1 MENYEIKIGWLYPDL
16 MSTYGDYGNIKAL
29 VYRAQQRKINIEVIK
44 ISLNQPADLITKV
57 DILFMGGAQDEQQ
70 EIVSKDLLGEKG
82 KLLIKAL
89 TNGVPGLFIC
99 GAYQFLGNYYLTAE
113 GKKIPGLNFFDLY
126 TQNPGVNSKRL
137 IGNVVIRT
145 RFFHDL
151 VVGFENH
158 GGRTYLKNKDFAFAQ
173 VIAGFGNNGED
184 KTEGMVWKN
193 AVGTYLHG
201 PLLPKNPLLTD
212 YFLRLVLE
220 RKYQKKIIL
229 KKLNDLLEFKA
240 REVMLKKL
248 TLK

>member
-1 MENYEIKIGWLYPDL
+1 MENYHFKIGWLYPDL

-29 VYRAQQRKINIEVIK
+29 VYRSQQRKIDIEVIK

-57 DILFMGGAQDEQQ
+57 DFLFMGGAQDEQQ

-89 TNGVPGLFIC
+89 TKGVPGLFIC
-99 GAYQFLGNYYLTAE
+99 GAYQFLGRYYLTAE
-113 GKKIPGLNFFDLY
+113 GKKIQGLGFFDLY

-137 IGNVVIRT
+137 IGNVVIKT
-145 RFFHDL
+145 RFFSDL

-158 GGRTYLKNKDFAFAQ
+158 GGRTYIKNKDFAFAQ

-212 YFLRLVLE
+212 FFIRLILE

-240 REVMLKKL
+240 REVILKKL
-248 TLK
+248 TLN